1 MSKVYTV
8 DDESDT
14 KNKWLTATNVVAL
27 ASMVVWGGL
36 LLAIGVGGILFVR
49 ALDRATTVF
58 QECAVSGIFA
68 VGFIGFY
75 IAARCVES
83 VLAHGAKVKR
93 EE

>member
-1 MSKVYTV
+1 MEVLTQAVVVRQVVY
-8 DDESDT
+8 
-14 KNKWLTATNVVAL
+14 
-27 ASMVVWGGL
+27 
-36 LLAIGVGGILFVR
+36 